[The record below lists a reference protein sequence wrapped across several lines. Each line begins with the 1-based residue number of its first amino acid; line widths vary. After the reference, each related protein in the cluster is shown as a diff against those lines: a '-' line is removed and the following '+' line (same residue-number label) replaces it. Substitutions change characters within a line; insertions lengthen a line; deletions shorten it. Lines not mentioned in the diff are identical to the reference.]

1 MDLKSAFF
9 QNHIDYEVLP
19 YLGIMIPFG
28 GLRVLTRSGQ
38 VLTGQ
43 SEELDELLSKILKDE
58 LKEGIVMK
66 IYNDLVIGGN
76 SLEEVVPNYTPVLH
90 KFHLANIK
98 VEPEK
103 TVIFPESCDIA
114 EWIWKKGRYLDV
126 SPHRKSSIINT
137 KQESVT
143 KVKHLQSFI
152 GLYKTLHMATPTM
165 TRILAPLEEEVAG
178 RDSTEIINSMHSL
191 VQRFREAKAHI
202 NNTHTLYLLTR
213 TIS

>member
-43 SEELDELLSKILKDE
+43 SEELDELLSKILMDE

-103 TVIFPESCDIA
+103 TVIFPESCDIVG
-114 EWIWKKGRYLDV
+114 WIWKK
-126 SPHRKSSIINT
+126 
-137 KQESVT
+137 
-143 KVKHLQSFI
+143 
-152 GLYKTLHMATPTM
+152 
-165 TRILAPLEEEVAG
+165 
-178 RDSTEIINSMHSL
+178 
-191 VQRFREAKAHI
+191 
-202 NNTHTLYLLTR
+202 
-213 TIS
+213 